1 LAFDTKERLLQSKL
15 MAGNYD
21 IHEHTHRFAAWAA
34 ATGASASPRCRF
46 TVEAGKA
53 ILERAGF
60 DAGLRHP
67 RQLPSPARVEV
78 VHLAWRKAVIKEARK
93 AGLEFT
99 HGIAAKLI
107 NLYLKAKFTCGG
119 YAGHPHVAALH
130 PPIDSLLL
138 KAFNRTLKPQDRLPV
153 NWSTFDSKTY
163 QQAIG
168 ALRLGRKGL
177 PLWTAESLWQGHR

>member
-1 LAFDTKERLLQSKL
+1 
-15 MAGNYD
+15 M
-21 IHEHTHRFAAWAA
+21 
-34 ATGASASPRCRF
+34 
-46 TVEAGKA
+46 
-53 ILERAGF
+53 
-60 DAGLRHP
+60 DA
-67 RQLPSPARVEV
+67 

-119 YAGHPHVAALH
+119 YADHPHVAALH

-138 KAFNRTLKPQDRLPV
+138 KAFNRSRSPKDRLPV

>member
-1 LAFDTKERLLQSKL
+1 
-15 MAGNYD
+15 MASNYD
-21 IHEHTHRFAAWAA
+21 IHEHTHRFSAWAA

-60 DAGLRHP
+60 DARLKHP
-67 RQLPSPARVEV
+67 KQLPSPAKLDR
-78 VHLAWRKAVIKEARK
+78 VHLAWRKAVIKEAKRH
-93 AGLEFT
+93 GLDFT

-119 YAGHPHVAALH
+119 HADHPNVAALH

-138 KAFNRTLKPQDRLPV
+138 KALNCALPPEGRLPT
-153 NWSTFDSKTY
+153 NWSTFDSRSY
-163 QQAIG
+163 QTAID
-168 ALRLGRKGL
+168 AVRKYANGR
-177 PLWTAESLWQGHR
+177 PLWSSESLWQGHR

>member
-1 LAFDTKERLLQSKL
+1 
-15 MAGNYD
+15 MASSYS
-21 IHEHTHRFAAWAA
+21 ISEHSHRFAAWAA

-67 RQLPSPARVEV
+67 KQLPSHARMDGI
-78 VHLAWRKAVIKEARK
+78 HLAWRKAVIREARK
-93 AGLEFT
+93 DVLEFT

-107 NLYLKAKFTCGG
+107 NLYLKARFTCGG
-119 YAGHPHVAALH
+119 YADHPQVAALH

-138 KAFNRTLKPQDRLPV
+138 KAFNRTKQPTDRLPV
-153 NWSTFDSKTY
+153 HWSTFDSQTY
-163 QQAIG
+163 QQAIQ
-168 ALRLGRKGL
+168 ALREACKGL
-177 PLWTAESLWQGHR
+177 PLWTSESLWQGHR